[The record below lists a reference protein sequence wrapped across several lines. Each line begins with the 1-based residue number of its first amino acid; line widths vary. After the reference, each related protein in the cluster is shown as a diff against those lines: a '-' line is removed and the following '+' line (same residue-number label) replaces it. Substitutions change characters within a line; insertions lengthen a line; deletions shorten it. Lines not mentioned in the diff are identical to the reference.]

1 MDTAGRRKRR
11 RKTTPLAQGGD
22 GEEADS
28 TATCSSDKS
37 SNNKYLPSASLRHT
51 DVICGRGRFS
61 KHPGNLTFLSL
72 VHQRKD
78 AYHDAPDRK
87 EKNRLAEEVKRC
99 VEVGLDPPGRFVQQV
114 AAAVTDENLR
124 MDDGHTGAAAG
135 SGAGGSSS
143 SGGDNRSGTAKRK
156 RGQGGAAGG
165 EKDVGTEEEPKEEGG
180 GGEED
185 DDDLEEETFY
195 EIVDEPLVMEK
206 IKQALRQK
214 VSAWDQC
221 LAWYI
226 YKYIFIYIY
235 IYIYIHPHIISSSR
249 PLVINLDASA
259 MLLRSNFYLESMAA
273 RGVDVRGG
281 IQGQEVGRRRE
292 TCRR

>member
-99 VEVGLDPPGRFVQQV
+99 VEVGLDPPGRFVEQV
-114 AAAVTDENLR
+114 VAAVTDENLR

-135 SGAGGSSS
+135 SGAGGGSS
-143 SGGDNRSGTAKRK
+143 GDNRSGTAKRK
-156 RGQGGAAGG
+156 RGQGGAGGG
-165 EKDVGTEEEPKEEGG
+165 EKDVGTEEEPKEERGGG
-180 GGEED
+180 GGE

-214 VSAWDQC
+214 VSARDQC
-221 LAWYI
+221 LVPCLVY
-226 YKYIFIYIY
+226 IYIY
-235 IYIYIHPHIISSSR
+235 IYIYTHIISSPR
-249 PLVINLDASA
+249 PLLINVYASA
-259 MLLRSNFYLESMAA
+259 MLLRSNCYLESMAA
-273 RGVDVRGG
+273 RGVDVWGG
-281 IQGQEVGRRRE
+281 IHGQEVGRRGA